1 MRNWFVGLGDK
12 LQQHAVRQELRPNF
26 PMLISNLCQ
35 HPDLADALK
44 KKSLKMEYNLKLA
57 YNLFGLM
64 MRKNLFLDNV
74 TMRSVDNLISAQ
86 RQDQYIKAGKYN
98 NEGKYNELNSAL
110 RQKASETIDSWLKS
124 QAKS

>member
-1 MRNWFVGLGDK
+1 
-12 LQQHAVRQELRPNF
+12 
-26 PMLISNLCQ
+26 
-35 HPDLADALK
+35 
-44 KKSLKMEYNLKLA
+44 LA

-98 NEGKYNELNSAL
+98 NEGKYNELNPAL